1 MFQVLFTVK
10 MLEAILIVDDD
21 ADEASLIRR
30 AVMGLHPKSPVET
43 VTSGLDLKAYLDG
56 QGRYAN
62 RETFPYPGLILLDL
76 RMPEMD
82 GFEVL
87 TWLKSHA
94 LHAAIP
100 VIVISAFDQQQNIR
114 KAYQMGA
121 RTFLSK
127 PVNPESI
134 RAAIRALM
142 LPIGFFD

>member
-1 MFQVLFTVK
+1 MR
-10 MLEAILIVDDD
+10 EAILIVDDCPDD
-21 ADEASLIRR
+21 ANLIRR
-30 AVMGLHPKSPVET
+30 AVLSLHPKSAVQT
-43 VTSGLDLKAYLDG
+43 ITHGLDLKAYLEG
-56 QGRYAN
+56 QEPYAD
-62 RETFPYPGLILLDL
+62 REIYPYPGLILLDL